1 MDITSGL
8 ASTLLPL
15 LGLFVL
21 VVIGWFAVVRVRRW
35 MRDASEDAAA
45 FTLED
50 LRRLRREGKI
60 TEDEFNRAREAMIG
74 SVRSK
79 ASGGGKTG
87 ESPVEPSEGE

>member
-1 MDITSGL
+1 MDSSSGL

-21 VVIGWFAVVRVRRW
+21 VVAGWFAVVRVRRW
-35 MRDASEDAAA
+35 MRDTSEDAAA

-50 LRRLRREGKI
+50 LRRLRRDGKI

-74 SVRSK
+74 SIRSK
-79 ASGGGKTG
+79 ASGGGKAG
-87 ESPVEPSEGE
+87 DAPEEPSEGE

>member
-1 MDITSGL
+1 MDTTSGL

-35 MRDASEDAAA
+35 MRDTSEDAAA

-74 SVRSK
+74 SIRSK
-79 ASGGGKTG
+79 ASGGGNPG
-87 ESPVEPSEGE
+87 DSPEEPSEGE